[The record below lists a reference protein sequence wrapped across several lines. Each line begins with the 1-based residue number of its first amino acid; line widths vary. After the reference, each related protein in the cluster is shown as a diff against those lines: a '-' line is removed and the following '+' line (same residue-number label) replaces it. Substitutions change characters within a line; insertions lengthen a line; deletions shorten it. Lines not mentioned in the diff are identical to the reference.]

1 MRTGY
6 LLTLWVL
13 SALTL
18 GLQATTGAE
27 QGMLPVSILLM
38 IPLVVMATE
47 DARNRRHSYRTGNRD
62 RR

>member
-27 QGMLPVSILLM
+27 QAMLPVSILLM

-47 DARNRRHSYRTGNRD
+47 DIRNRRHSYRTARRD
-62 RR
+62 PR

>member
-1 MRTGY
+1 M
-6 LLTLWVL
+6 WVL

-27 QGMLPVSILLM
+27 QAMLPVSILLM

-47 DARNRRHSYRTGNRD
+47 DIRNRRHSYRTARRD
-62 RR
+62 PR